1 MGSQVKQKIG
11 LIAGNG
17 RFPLIFAKAASE
29 NGYEVIA
36 FAVIGETFEELTQY
50 VNRIFWYDIGKLDCI
65 ISSIKEVGITEIVM
79 AGKITKTKMFGNIQL
94 DQRWYK
100 LLARLRNRNDDSL
113 LGGIVEELEFEGI
126 KVMESTMFLS
136 SFLPEPGVLTRRS
149 PVEKEMID
157 IEYGKKIA
165 KHIAGLD
172 IGQTVVVK
180 NRAILAVEAIE
191 GTDMAIQRGGKLGRG
206 DIVVVKVSKPHQDMR
221 FDIPVIGLNTM
232 RNLIDARARALAIES
247 GKTLFLD
254 RQKVISLADDNN
266 MTVIVF

>member
-1 MGSQVKQKIG
+1 MKKQSKQKIG

-17 RFPLIFAKAASE
+17 RFPLIFSKAASE
-29 NGYEVIA
+29 HGYEVIA

-50 VNRIFWYDIGKLDCI
+50 VNKIFWYDIGKLDFI
-65 ISSIKEVGITEIVM
+65 IKAIKEVGITEIVM
-79 AGKITKTKMFGNIQL
+79 AGKITKTKMFGKLKL

-113 LGGIVEELEFEGI
+113 LGAIVEELELEGI
-126 KVMESTMFLS
+126 KVMDSTMFLS
-136 SFLPEPGVLTRRS
+136 SFLPEPGVLTKRS
-149 PVEKEMID
+149 PDEKELID

-165 KHIAGLD
+165 KEVAGLD

-191 GTDMAIQRGGKLGRG
+191 GTDQAILRGGRLGKG
-206 DIVVVKVSKPHQDMR
+206 DIVVVKVSKPKQDMR
-221 FDIPVIGLNTM
+221 FDIPVIGLNTI
-232 RNLIDARARALAIES
+232 RNLIDVRAKALVIES

-254 RQKVISLADDNN
+254 REKVIRLANENDIS
-266 MTVIVF
+266 VVVF